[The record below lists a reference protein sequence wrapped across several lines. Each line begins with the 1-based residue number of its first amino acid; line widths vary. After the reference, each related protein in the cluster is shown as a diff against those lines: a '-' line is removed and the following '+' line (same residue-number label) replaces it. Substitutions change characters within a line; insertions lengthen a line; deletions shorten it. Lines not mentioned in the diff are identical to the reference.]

1 MFALGPCSFGGCP
14 SLKEKVL
21 GAHRNGRD
29 LMEIPASIRNRM
41 KFNFVSHINGLL
53 ESVLLD
59 KKPAKLAK
67 RRLSG

>member
-1 MFALGPCSFGGCP
+1 M
-14 SLKEKVL
+14 L

-67 RRLSG
+67 RRMSG